1 MSHKK
6 KSPEFY
12 EYYPKLFHDYFPDID
27 KVTIDLLSKAGFY
40 FYQSILQLDAVID
53 NQENHRIFNVL
64 DLQENAIKILST
76 IYEDGNNFWNLC
88 VNKKKRVSQGN
99 IIRKK
104 PLE

>member
-1 MSHKK
+1 MFRGLQFFTYTYINQSKIPFLHKVFGSHLLMSHKK

-53 NQENHRIFNVL
+53 NQENHRI
-64 DLQENAIKILST
+64 
-76 IYEDGNNFWNLC
+76 Y
-88 VNKKKRVSQGN
+88 
-99 IIRKK
+99 
-104 PLE
+104 